1 MARKEAK
8 KVRGIYEKV
17 PGSGV
22 WWIRYSDATGRIRR
36 EKAGL
41 KQTAE
46 TLYRKR
52 KTEVLQGKKL
62 PETRRRVVS
71 FEELA
76 KDALAYSKAHKRS
89 YDDDVSRMERLKSW
103 FGDRQAEGITPGEME
118 RRLAESA
125 QEEKWAPATANRYRA
140 LLSLTYRLGIRN
152 GKVSTNPA
160 RLVRHRQEN
169 NARIRWL
176 TIEEEK
182 KLRKVLEAEHA
193 EHLPEFDLALN
204 TGLRLSEMYWLTWEN
219 VDLERRMLTV
229 PRSKNGE
236 KRHVPLNNA
245 ARGAL
250 ERLRPGDD
258 ATGWIVLNTQGERL
272 TGPRYWFEPAIREA
286 KIRDFHW
293 HDLRHT
299 FASRLIMAGVDLRT
313 VQELMGHK
321 TIAMTC
327 RYAHLAPT
335 YQLAA
340 VERLT
345 DVNRA
350 IASEGPGGLPG
361 GPTDTRTGTGDF
373 EAIPEPPEHA
383 AQTVIM

>member
-8 KVRGIYEKV
+8 KVRGIYEKA

-89 YDDDVSRMERLKSW
+89 YDDDLSRMERLKSW
-103 FGDRQAEGITPGEME
+103 FGTRQAEGITPGEME
-118 RRLAESA
+118 RRLTEAA
-125 QEEKWAPATANRYRA
+125 QEGKWKPATANRYRA

-182 KLRKVLEAEHA
+182 KLRKVLEAEHV
-193 EHLPEFDLALN
+193 PEFDLALN
-204 TGLRLSEMYWLTWEN
+204 TGLRLSEMYWLTWDN

-236 KRHVPLNNA
+236 KRHVPLNND

-250 ERLRPGDD
+250 ARLRPGDD
-258 ATGWIVLNTQGERL
+258 ATGWVFLNAQAERL
-272 TGPRYWFEPAIREA
+272 TGPRYWFEPAIRDA
-286 KIRDFHW
+286 KIHNFHW

-299 FASRLIMAGVDLRT
+299 FASRLRMAGVDLGT
-313 VQELMGHK
+313 IQELMGHK
-321 TIAMTC
+321 TIQMTC

-350 IASEGPGGLPG
+350 VASEAPKVQTE
-361 GPTDTRTGTGDF
+361 GPTDTRTSTGDF
-373 EAIPEPPEHA
+373 GAIPEQPEHA
-383 AQTVIM
+383 AQTTIM